1 MRAAFFASLVCCG
14 GVVGD
19 ADGGKVD
26 GAADANQPSDGGGDA
41 PFWDGGVCDPHAPTF
56 PDKGC
61 DSTRNIECEQWAQSV
76 AIGAFGASMC
86 VAFGGGFA
94 FCGSPDCS
102 GNCCGGGPVCDDG
115 YVCASKT
122 EGATRECIKA
132 CSGL

>member
-1 MRAAFFASLVCCG
+1 MMRGAFFAVLVCCG

-26 GAADANQPSDGGGDA
+26 GAADANQPSEGGDA

-56 PDKGC
+56 PDKAC
-61 DSTRNIECEQWAQSV
+61 DSTRNTECQQWAQSV
-76 AIGAFGASMC
+76 AINAFGASMC
-86 VAFGGGFA
+86 VASGGGFA
-94 FCGSPDCS
+94 YCGSPDCS

-122 EGATRECIKA
+122 QGATRECIKA